1 MPMWGYTAAGFLV
14 GFLIAGTGVG
24 GGSVMSPL
32 LIGVFR
38 LSPAV
43 AVGTDLLFAAGAKG
57 FATLFHGSRG
67 SVEWGI
73 VGLLASGSIPATVLT
88 LAGLSFFNV
97 AHGDQSVIV
106 VVLGLTITLTGI
118 LTLARRPIRRWAKR
132 AGAGHLRRLVM
143 RHRRVATVVAGIAI
157 GTLVTLSSVG
167 GGVIGTMALFVLYPE
182 LAAVSVVGT
191 ELAHALLLTTLAGLG
206 QWVIG
211 TPNITVTLWLLLGAA
226 PGVYLGTAFGLRLPD
241 RALRPVIAGLLVV
254 AGVGLLV

>member
-1 MPMWGYTAAGFLV
+1 MWGYTAAGFLV

-32 LIGVFR
+32 LIGLFG
-38 LSPAV
+38 LSPAA

-57 FATLFHGSRG
+57 LATVFHGSRG
-67 SVEWGI
+67 SVHWGI
-73 VGLLASGSIPATVLT
+73 VGLLASGSIPATALT
-88 LAGLSFFNV
+88 LAGLRIFGV

-106 VVLGLTITLTGI
+106 IVLGLTISLTGV
-118 LTLARRPIRRWAKR
+118 LTLARRPIRHWAKR
-132 AGAGHLRRLVM
+132 AGAGHLRSLLM
-143 RHRRVATVVAGIAI
+143 RHRRAATVLAGVVI

-167 GGVIGTMALFVLYPE
+167 GGVIGTMAVFLLYPE

-211 TPNITVTLWLLLGAA
+211 TPNLAVTLWLLLGAV
-226 PGVYLGTAFGLRLPD
+226 PGVYLGTTFGLRLPD
-241 RALRPVIAGLLVV
+241 RALRPVIAGLLVI